1 MDAEQP
7 SEAMEGNQSC
17 RCATLEKNGL
27 ESIITSSK
35 DRCLCVCV
43 FVLVK
48 PPASACE
55 SEAKTGQK
63 GAGAWAVGL
72 ARRMKNLR
80 GETVKASSPRINELC
95 RRGAE

>member
-1 MDAEQP
+1 M
-7 SEAMEGNQSC
+7 
-17 RCATLEKNGL
+17 
-27 ESIITSSK
+27 
-35 DRCLCVCV
+35 CVCV

-72 ARRMKNLR
+72 SGSEN
-80 GETVKASSPRINELC
+80 EESPR
-95 RRGAE
+95 RDR

>member
-1 MDAEQP
+1 MQVCDA
-7 SEAMEGNQSC
+7 G
-17 RCATLEKNGL
+17 KNGL

-63 GAGAWAVGL
+63 GGCVGCWAGSE
-72 ARRMKNLR
+72 N
-80 GETVKASSPRINELC
+80 EESPR
-95 RRGAE
+95 RDR